1 MEEIRVETTEDGV
14 ARITLARAE
23 KHNAMSARM
32 MGELVEAVDRISND
46 AAVRVVVL
54 QADGGTFCAGGD
66 LAWMRAQFGMDRA
79 TRVRESGRIAEALG
93 ALYRLPQP
101 LIGRVQGN
109 AFGGGLG
116 LISVCDVAIGVDT
129 AKFALTEVKLG
140 LIPANI
146 GPYVVAKLGARAS
159 AQVFMNGKV
168 FNGAQAVDLGLLN
181 GSVMGDDLDAAVQAE
196 VSPYLAC
203 APGAVKDAKRLLRS
217 LSGEVSSTDVDMAIE
232 ALADRWETDEA
243 QAGIAAFFD
252 KRKAPWVT

>member
-54 QADGGTFCAGGD
+54 QADGATFCAGGD

-181 GSVMGDDLDAAVQAE
+181 GSVMADDLDTAVQAE

-217 LSGEVSSTDVDMAIE
+217 LSGEVASTDVDMAIE